1 MEYIDVIDK
10 DTCEKTGIS
19 KPLSEIHKNGDWHNT
34 IHAWLINAK
43 NEILIQRRSRNK
55 VNFPNCWDVTVGGHI
70 SSGEDAISGA
80 IREIKEEI
88 GVDVTPDEL
97 EMIGKTSHEVDLAN
111 ETYFDNEK
119 INVYVVKNDFKI
131 SQFKMQE
138 EEVEELR
145 WIPMLEFKKWVDE
158 KRDNLT
164 PNWEEYDIL
173 LKYLKKNIK

>member
-19 KPLSEIHKNGDWHNT
+19 KSLSEIHKNGDWHNT

-97 EMIGKTSHEVDLAN
+97 EMIGKTSHEVVLAN
-111 ETYFDNEK
+111 GTYFDNEK
-119 INVYVVKNDFKI
+119 VTVYIVKNNFDI
-131 SQFKMQE
+131 SQFKIQV

-145 WIPMLEFKKWVDE
+145 WISILEFREWVDE
-158 KRDNLT
+158 KKENLT
-164 PNWEEYDIL
+164 PNREEYIIL
-173 LKYLKKNIK
+173 LEYLIKDK

>member
-80 IREIKEEI
+80 IREIKEEV
-88 GVDVTPDEL
+88 GVDVTPGEL
-97 EMIGKTSHEVDLAN
+97 EMIGKTSHEVVLAN

-119 INVYVVKNDFKI
+119 INSEKYEDNIFNLMYEDKKYMENVSKCLNLNIYNKKDMILKTKHLNEI
-131 SQFKMQE
+131 S
-138 EEVEELR
+138 
-145 WIPMLEFKKWVDE
+145 E
-158 KRDNLT
+158 KR
-164 PNWEEYDIL
+164 
-173 LKYLKKNIK
+173 YLKLQKV